1 MTLKGS
7 HNIGIAMDTPAGLIV
22 PNIKNVQDL
31 SILEI
36 ARELNSLQQLGSA
49 GKLEKKHLEGGTFTL
64 SNVGAIGGTYA
75 SPILFLPQVA
85 IGALGKIQT
94 LPRFDAKGQ
103 VYAAHIIPLSWSAD
117 HRVIDGAT
125 MARFSNTM
133 KTFVEQPNAMLL
145 SMKLDMHSNLSVS
158 FKSSVPQRILTFFWK
173 TLGTVFWLLLL
184 LEMFIPDERHD

>member
-145 SMKLDMHSNLSVS
+145 SMK
-158 FKSSVPQRILTFFWK
+158 
-173 TLGTVFWLLLL
+173 
-184 LEMFIPDERHD
+184 